1 MYMSNT
7 KVGVVIWLIDE
18 KNEKRVLLGNESNY
32 VSDLKGDSKYLESI
46 ATYLDSEN
54 LKYFGEPDPTDK
66 PKSLSEKFGRI
77 IEELEKLST
86 DHTTVVDAR
95 EVFSERAK
103 DLTANL
109 NLGEVRFDQVEGSDG
124 EGGTSHYT
132 VHYRYLLQKPKCG
145 IVKGDKKTGES
156 DFVAIKREV
165 MEEVGIDI
173 DETKLVN
180 LKTCGKCAVYSY
192 YIGNISTKET
202 RDKIRKIL
210 ETIATRKTEHC
221 GELFGLDFKNKTIV
235 DTRKNNLNQVSKC
248 ALEEFFKEA
257 TTATAT
263 ASGTSASATK
273 RGGRTKSKQHKK
285 RRSTRKTR

>member
-1 MYMSNT
+1 MSNT

-32 VSDLKGDSKYLESI
+32 VSDLKGNPEYLESI
-46 ATYLDSEN
+46 ATYLNSEN
-54 LKYFGEPDPTDK
+54 LKYFGEPDPTTM
-66 PKSLSEKFGRI
+66 PLSLSEKFGRI

-86 DHTTVVDAR
+86 DHTTFDQAR

-103 DLTANL
+103 DLTVKL

-156 DFVAIKREV
+156 DIAAIKREV
-165 MEEVGIDI
+165 MEEVGIEI

-202 RDKIRKIL
+202 RDKTRQIL
-210 ETIATRKTEHC
+210 ETIVARKTEYC
-221 GELFGLDFKNKTIV
+221 GELFDLDFKNKTSV
-235 DTRKNNLNQVSKC
+235 DNRKNNLNQVSKC
-248 ALEEFFKEA
+248 ALEEIFKE
-257 TTATAT
+257 TP
-263 ASGTSASATK
+263 ASRTSASVTK

>member
-1 MYMSNT
+1 MSNT

-32 VSDLKGDSKYLESI
+32 VSDLKGNSKYLESI
-46 ATYLDSEN
+46 AAHLDSET
-54 LKYFGEPDPTDK
+54 LKYFGEPDPTTRSL
-66 PKSLSEKFGRI
+66 SLSEKFERI
-77 IEELEKLST
+77 IGELEKVST
-86 DHTTVVDAR
+86 DYTTAVEAR

-103 DLTANL
+103 YLTAHL
-109 NLGEVRFDQVEGSDG
+109 KLDEVRFDQVEGSDG

-132 VHYRYLLQKPKCG
+132 VHYRHLLKKPKCG

-156 DFVAIKREV
+156 DIAAIKREV
-165 MEEVGIDI
+165 MEEVGIEI

-248 ALEEFFKEA
+248 ALEELFKEA